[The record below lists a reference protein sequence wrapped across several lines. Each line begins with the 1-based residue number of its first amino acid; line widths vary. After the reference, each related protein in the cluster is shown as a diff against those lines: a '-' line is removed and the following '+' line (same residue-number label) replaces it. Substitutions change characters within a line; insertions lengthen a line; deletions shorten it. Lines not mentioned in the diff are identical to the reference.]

1 MMLTFEFLSWLFDF
15 FYLATKNTIATI
27 GFFDLAIANM
37 NPFVHHANT
46 GASSYDNEDGIT
58 TLNTI

>member
-46 GASSYDNEDGIT
+46 GASS
-58 TLNTI
+58 